1 MSLKGK
7 KVLVTGADGFIGSHL
22 AEALVEE
29 GARVLALSQYN
40 SFNHWGWL
48 EDLPS
53 LPQIEVVAG
62 DIRDPHYCLGLTKG
76 VEVVFHLAALIP
88 IPYSYRAPGSYV
100 DTNIKGTLNL
110 CQAAMSS
117 GVRKFIH
124 TSTSEV
130 YGTAQYVPSD
140 DRNPLTP
147 QSPYSAS
154 KIRADA
160 MALSFYHS
168 FDFPVVVARPF
179 NTYGPRQSARAIIPT
194 IISQIASQAA
204 EVRVGDLEPTRD
216 FTFVKDT
223 CQGFLAIAR
232 MEGGAGEVFQIGT
245 NREIRMGDLFE
256 LIAGLMQSN
265 AKPATDAER
274 LRPSKSE
281 VRRLWCDNTKLRE
294 ATGFAPSTPLR
305 DGLEVTIDWF
315 RRPENLARYK
325 SHLYNV

>member
-1 MSLKGK
+1 MLLKNK
-7 KVLVTGADGFIGSHL
+7 RVLVTGADGFIGSHL

-29 GARVLALSQYN
+29 GARVLALAQYN

-62 DIRDPHYCLGLTKG
+62 DIRDPHYCLGLTEG
-76 VEVVFHLAALIP
+76 VDMVFHLAALIP

-100 DTNIKGTLNL
+100 DTNVKGTLNL
-110 CQAAMSS
+110 CQAAMKS
-117 GVRKFIH
+117 GVQKFIH

-130 YGTAQYVPSD
+130 YGSAQYVPID
-140 DRNPLTP
+140 ERHPLTP

-154 KIRADA
+154 KIGADA
-160 MALSFYHS
+160 MALSFYYS

-179 NTYGPRQSARAIIPT
+179 NTYGPRQSARAVIPT
-194 IISQIASQAA
+194 IISQIASGAS
-204 EVRVGDLEPTRD
+204 EIRIGDLEPTRD

-232 MEGGAGEVFQIGT
+232 MEGGTGEVFQIGT
-245 NREIRMGDLFE
+245 NREIRMGDLFG
-256 LIAGLMQSN
+256 LIAGLMGSD
-265 AKPATDAER
+265 ATPFTDAER
-274 LRPSKSE
+274 LRPTKSE

-294 ATGFAPSTPLR
+294 ATGFEAATPLR
-305 DGLEVTIDWF
+305 DGLAATIQWF
-315 RRPENLARYK
+315 QRPENLARYK